1 MSLFLPLKDKYSI
14 KHLVCAEMYIP
25 ITACFSV
32 SPAMEREMAQW
43 SLEAAED
50 LLTNAR
56 QAANKYGNLEL
67 FYAPNTFRVRS
78 I

>member
-1 MSLFLPLKDKYSI
+1 
-14 KHLVCAEMYIP
+14 MYIP

-50 LLTNAR
+50 LLANAR
-56 QAANKYGNLEL
+56 QAANKYGNNGFFL
-67 FYAPNTFRVRS
+67 
-78 I
+78 

>member
-1 MSLFLPLKDKYSI
+1 
-14 KHLVCAEMYIP
+14 
-25 ITACFSV
+25 
-32 SPAMEREMAQW
+32 MEREMAQW

-50 LLTNAR
+50 LLANAR